1 MFDKI
6 WPLVVTPS
14 SPFCEY
20 EVGEIFEESSGV
32 YRLLYRD
39 ATKVKIVHMNWF
51 TRIFWGEKKNGNGS
65 KATNG
70 CKRT

>member
-14 SPFCEY
+14 SPFFEY

-70 CKRT
+70 CKRA